1 MHLLNEA
8 LAAAAHLA
16 DQHQRRVKMKLHVIR
31 ISGDPHVAALL
42 GGLPTDQVA
51 VQTASA
57 TGTLYH
63 QPTFQLS
70 GGADGDAIETG
81 TSITVTAYPEQS
93 DRREQAIIL
102 AGARH
107 PAPR

>member
-8 LAAAAHLA
+8 VAAAAHLA
-16 DQHQRRVKMKLHVIR
+16 DHHQKRVKIKLHAIR
-31 ISGDPHVAALL
+31 ISGDPHVDEIL

-63 QPTFQLS
+63 QPHFQLS
-70 GGADGDAIETG
+70 GGDNGDVAEFG
-81 TSITVTAYPEQS
+81 SSITVSAYPEQS
-93 DRREQAIIL
+93 EQRDQQIL
-102 AGARH
+102 IAAARH
-107 PAPR
+107 APPR